1 MASSKGACANHI
13 HTRCSSHSQ
22 SLPVT
27 RSSGRYS
34 GAAHR
39 SRGYSRLKDGEVQ
52 RLQYF
57 AEKLSGYSR
66 LKDGVEA
73 RVRRTED
80 LPRMTSCHVS
90 DPEGE
95 VPGMRVTILVGERGR
110 HAMRNRGQVEQHA
123 RQRHVANMAATIDST
138 ASTWLA
144 ASAPG
149 GCFCGVQLGIRAQ
162 AATKIRAWCPPTA
175 LHCSALHCT
184 VTRPDRRH
192 TDCLAGDTDAT
203 HSTVPLRQ
211 AGREGDSMRYWKQ
224 HAVQ

>member
-1 MASSKGACANHI
+1 M
-13 HTRCSSHSQ
+13 
-22 SLPVT
+22 
-27 RSSGRYS
+27 
-34 GAAHR
+34 
-39 SRGYSRLKDGEVQ
+39 
-52 RLQYF
+52 
-57 AEKLSGYSR
+57 
-66 LKDGVEA
+66 
-73 RVRRTED
+73 RRTED
-80 LPRMTSCHVS
+80 LPRVTSCHVS

-162 AATKIRAWCPPTA
+162 ATTRIRAWCP
-175 LHCSALHCT
+175 LHYTTLLCPALHCT
-184 VTRPDRRH
+184 GTRPDRRH